1 MRKRVKIDHP
11 LLEEDIFYF
20 FDKTIK
26 QFKDNLPENIQ
37 SKIRFGIMQ
46 KDKSITL
53 VFSFN
58 VQGIDMAFSSF
69 TINIGNNHLPVINY
83 EFLIKMLTYRLYD
96 IVLKCETSLNL
107 LEEEQMFIL
116 DNIDIIKTAQNK
128 AGNETSTEADIELF
142 NKLKSVFVGDA
153 KIRIESWLT
162 MENIVARNKENGLF
176 EE

>member
-11 LLEEDIFYF
+11 LFEKDIFHF
-20 FDKTIK
+20 FTKTVQ
-26 QFKDNLPENIQ
+26 QFKDNLSENIQ
-37 SKIRFGIMQ
+37 SKINYGIMR

-53 VFSFN
+53 IFSFN
-58 VQGIDMAFSSF
+58 IQGTNMAFSSF

-83 EFLIKMLTYRLYD
+83 EFLIKMLTYRLYE
-96 IVLKCETSLNL
+96 IVLKHEMPLNL

-116 DNIDIIKTAQNK
+116 DNIEVIKNLDT
-128 AGNETSTEADIELF
+128 TTDIELF
-142 NKLKSVFVGDA
+142 TKLKQIFVGDA

>member
-11 LLEEDIFYF
+11 LFEKDIFHF
-20 FDKTIK
+20 FTKTVQ
-26 QFKDNLPENIQ
+26 QFKDNLSENIQ
-37 SKIRFGIMQ
+37 SKINYGIMR

-53 VFSFN
+53 IFSFN
-58 VQGIDMAFSSF
+58 IQGTNMAFSSF

-83 EFLIKMLTYRLYD
+83 EFLIKMLTYRLYE
-96 IVLKCETSLNL
+96 IVLKHEMPLNL

-116 DNIDIIKTAQNK
+116 DNIEVIKNLDTK
-128 AGNETSTEADIELF
+128 TDIELF
-142 NKLKSVFVGDA
+142 TKLKQIFVGNA

>member
-1 MRKRVKIDHP
+1 MRKRVKTDHP
-11 LLEEDIFYF
+11 LFEKDIFHF
-20 FDKTIK
+20 FNKTVQ
-26 QFKDNLPENIQ
+26 QFKDNLSENIQ
-37 SKIRFGIMQ
+37 SKINYGIMR

-53 VFSFN
+53 IFSFN
-58 VQGIDMAFSSF
+58 IQGTNMAFSSF

-83 EFLIKMLTYRLYD
+83 EFLIKMLTYRLYE
-96 IVLKCETSLNL
+96 IVLKHEMPLNL

-116 DNIDIIKTAQNK
+116 DNIEVIKNLDTK
-128 AGNETSTEADIELF
+128 TDIELF
-142 NKLKSVFVGDA
+142 TKLKQIFVGDA

>member
-11 LLEEDIFYF
+11 LFEKDIFHF
-20 FDKTIK
+20 FNKTVQ
-26 QFKDNLPENIQ
+26 QFKDNLSENIQ
-37 SKIRFGIMQ
+37 SKINYGIMR

-53 VFSFN
+53 IFSFN
-58 VQGIDMAFSSF
+58 IQGTNMAFSSF

-83 EFLIKMLTYRLYD
+83 EFLIKMLTYRLYE
-96 IVLKCETSLNL
+96 IILKHEMPLNL

-116 DNIDIIKTAQNK
+116 DNIEVIKNLDTK
-128 AGNETSTEADIELF
+128 TDIELF
-142 NKLKSVFVGDA
+142 TKLKQIFVGDA